1 MTPSAGAERKQE
13 YSSAAGQSAAN
24 RKTGQGKRNRHTL
37 EKHLMLEKSTKS
49 ANAPEKEV

>member
-13 YSSAAGQSAAN
+13 YSWAGQSAAN
-24 RKTGQGKRNRHTL
+24 RQTGQGKRNRHTL